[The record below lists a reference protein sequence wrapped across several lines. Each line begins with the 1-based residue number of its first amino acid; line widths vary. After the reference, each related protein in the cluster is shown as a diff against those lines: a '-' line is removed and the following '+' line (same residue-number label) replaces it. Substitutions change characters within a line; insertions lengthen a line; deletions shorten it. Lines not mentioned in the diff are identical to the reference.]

1 MSMFEPYLGKV
12 QELAN
17 RNELGQEAAEKAKI
31 KYGGKEEATA
41 RQIRHLE
48 AQRQEA
54 ADSVSKAQEEV
65 DRLQRLPDIP
75 EPPFQD
81 ELVRAQNAV
90 VAREP
95 GTCRILDAVFCWII
109 GASH

>member
-1 MSMFEPYLGKV
+1 M

-17 RNELGQEAAEKAKI
+17 LNELDQEAAEKAKI

-41 RQIRHLE
+41 RQIRDLE

-54 ADSVSKAQEEV
+54 TGSVSKAQDEI
-65 DRLQRLPDIP
+65 DRVLRLPDIP
-75 EPPFQD
+75 EPPFQE

-90 VAREP
+90 VATEP
-95 GTCRILDAVFCWII
+95 GTCRILVAVIV
-109 GASH
+109 GQ